1 MKIGIYSLG
10 LIGGSLLKVLFN
22 KGYELYAV
30 TRNQQTIEA
39 AKTYTNNV
47 SSDINTL
54 KQCEVVF
61 VCSPMSKTMAVLD
74 ELEGVVSSNTIV
86 ADVCSLKEFVMKKP
100 RPYVFIGS
108 HPMAG
113 TENSGFNA
121 SFEELFVDAKW
132 VLTPSEKVSQTDI
145 EKLVNIIETTG
156 AKTLIATPVA
166 LISHMPMLV
175 AQALVKTAM
184 PDSLA
189 VKLAS
194 SGFRDTT
201 RLALSN
207 IDMATDMIELNNDN
221 IKEALNALVNNADV
235 LLNSD
240 YQDSIKYIKD
250 FRSAMYNS
258 NGKNISN

>member
-61 VCSPMSKTMAVLD
+61 VCSPMSKAIAVLD

-86 ADVCSLKEFVMKKP
+86 ADVCSLKEFVLKKP

-113 TENSGFNA
+113 TENSGFDA
-121 SFEELFVDAKW
+121 SFQELFVGAKW

-156 AKTLIATPVA
+156 AKTLIATP
-166 LISHMPMLV
+166 
-175 AQALVKTAM
+175 
-184 PDSLA
+184 
-189 VKLAS
+189 
-194 SGFRDTT
+194 
-201 RLALSN
+201 
-207 IDMATDMIELNNDN
+207 
-221 IKEALNALVNNADV
+221 
-235 LLNSD
+235 
-240 YQDSIKYIKD
+240 
-250 FRSAMYNS
+250 
-258 NGKNISN
+258 